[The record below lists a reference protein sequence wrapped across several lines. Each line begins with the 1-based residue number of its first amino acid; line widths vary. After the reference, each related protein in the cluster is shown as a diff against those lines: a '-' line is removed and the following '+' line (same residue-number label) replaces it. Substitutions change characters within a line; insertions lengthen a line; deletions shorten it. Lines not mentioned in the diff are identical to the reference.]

1 MSKLPLSSKLALCC
15 ALFLSVVVTPSASRA
30 QEIQPTDLFFN
41 EIQTI
46 YLVNLERRKAG
57 LPPLRWN
64 EELTQSARKFAA
76 DVIAHQP
83 VGYCGHVD
91 SQGRA
96 PSERIRL
103 SGFVRLE
110 AWAENS
116 VCGYTTPEASVRA
129 WMNSDMHRKNLL
141 DSRLRELGI
150 GAALS
155 AANRGYIA
163 ADLALDTNYAPVII
177 DNEAPSTTS
186 TNVQLYIYNQ
196 ATRSGFMG
204 QEQSVEMMISNGPN
218 FSGAVWQPYAT
229 ETTWTL
235 TAGAGWKTVYVKTRD
250 ALGRTVVAQDSIYF
264 GEILPLDQL
273 SFNGASR
280 FGTGFRLEHIDA
292 PGWPQVQFS
301 LDWVGDDSDPN
312 FTASAFTEL
321 ADAAAVGG
329 AAVRLA
335 RGGSATVW
343 TGGYLASLPATAYF
357 RVKVSDNSTS
367 QEVLRLRVQGAAGDA
382 GQRVLR
388 GADFNATDSYQ
399 EFAVPYNLGRAASL
413 VTFRFDRLGDA
424 DVTVDA
430 VTLFSAP
437 IPVAAP
443 LQWQTPDNY
452 LRNCGVQA
460 RFIKDD
466 GSFSSVVEVHP
477 ASGVLTA
484 GENVVIPSKLSVTPP
499 SVWFEATSDD
509 APPPAQLSVECVN
522 CDEGTWQA
530 TTQIPWLHLSASN
543 DVIEVMV
550 IPAGLAT
557 GIYQGEVTIS
567 APAEA
572 RLAPV
577 VVPVTVV
584 VGDATVLLPQ
594 RLYLPAV
601 VR

>member
-1 MSKLPLSSKLALCC
+1 M
-15 ALFLSVVVTPSASRA
+15 PSASKA
-30 QEIQPTDLFFN
+30 QELQPTDLFFN

-83 VGYCGHVD
+83 VGYCGHTD
-91 SQGRA
+91 SEGRT
-96 PSERIRL
+96 PSERMRL
-103 SGFVRLE
+103 AGFTKLE
-110 AWAENS
+110 ASAENS
-116 VCGYTTPEASVRA
+116 ACGYTTPEASVRI
-129 WMNSDMHRKNLL
+129 WMNSDAHRKNLL
-141 DSRLRELGI
+141 DSRLREIGI

-155 AANRGYIA
+155 ATYRGYIV

-186 TNVQLYIYNQ
+186 LTVQLYIYNQ

-204 QEQSVEMMISNGPN
+204 QGQSVEMMISNDPN
-218 FSGAVWQPYAT
+218 FGDAVWKPYAA

-235 TAGAGWKTVYVKTRD
+235 TGGAGWKTVYVKTRD

-264 GEILPLDQL
+264 GEVLPLDQL

-280 FGTGFRLEHIDA
+280 FGTGLRLERIDA

-301 LDWVGDDSDPN
+301 LDWVGDNSDPN

-335 RGGSATVW
+335 RGGTATVW

-367 QEVLRLRVQGAAGDA
+367 QEVLRLRVQGVAGDA

-388 GADFNATDSYQ
+388 GVDFSATDSYQ
-399 EFAVPYNLGRAASL
+399 EFAVPYNLGGAASL

-437 IPVAAP
+437 MPVAAP

-460 RFIKDD
+460 RFVKED
-466 GSFSSVVEVHP
+466 GSFSSVFEVHSV
-477 ASGVLTA
+477 SGQLIADETIA
-484 GENVVIPSKLSVTPP
+484 LSPQLSVTPP
-499 SVWFEATSDD
+499 SVWFEAMPGDA
-509 APPPAQLSVECVN
+509 APPSAQLSVKCIR
-522 CDEGTWQA
+522 CDEGPWQA
-530 TTQIPWLHLSASN
+530 TTQIQWLQLAPSSDAL
-543 DVIEVMV
+543 EVV
-550 IPAGLAT
+550 LTPAGLAP
-557 GIYQGEVTIS
+557 GIYREEITIS

-584 VGDATVLLPQ
+584 VGDATALLPE